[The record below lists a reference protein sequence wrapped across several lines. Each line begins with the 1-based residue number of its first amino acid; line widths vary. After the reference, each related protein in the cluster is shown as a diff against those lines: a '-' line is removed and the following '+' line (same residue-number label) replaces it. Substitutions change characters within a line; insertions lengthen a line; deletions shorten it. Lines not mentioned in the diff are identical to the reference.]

1 MYYSH
6 KCSYCTK
13 VFYTYSRHKQT
24 AARVLYMGIKK
35 HLIDY
40 QEDHKEYEFDESPS
54 VEANQMYYAMSES
67 THPPRSGYEVK

>member
-1 MYYSH
+1 
-6 KCSYCTK
+6 
-13 VFYTYSRHKQT
+13 
-24 AARVLYMGIKK
+24 MGIKK